1 MSRSPS
7 LASSAGVESPIRR
20 RHLFDSIYYMIQ
32 TDDLVRRLE
41 ADAKA
46 ADQLHAQSRQLLTQA
61 IRAGAAAGLT
71 QREIA
76 SAVGRSQPE
85 VSRLL
90 RFHGNSDRARALM
103 SKRRS
108 VLNIVREHD
117 GQSPRVFGSVATGQ
131 DTEESDIDLVVDFRI
146 PPSLVALARL
156 ERALTDAVGYP
167 VEVTPAAQLP
177 EHIRRRVETESA
189 PL

>member
-7 LASSAGVESPIRR
+7 LASTAGVESPIRR
-20 RHLFDSIYYMIQ
+20 RGGADSICYMSN
-32 TDDLVRRLE
+32 TADLVRRLE
-41 ADAKA
+41 AEAKA

-90 RFHGNSDRARALM
+90 RFHGNSDRARALS

-108 VLNIVREHD
+108 VLKLLREHH
-117 GQSPRVFGSVATGQ
+117 GQSPRVFGSVATGR
-131 DTEESDIDLVVDFRI
+131 DTETSDIDLVVDFHY
-146 PPSLVALARL
+146 PPSLLGLARL

-167 VEVTPAAQLP
+167 VDVTPSSQLP
-177 EHIRRRVETESA
+177 EHIRRRVEIESA